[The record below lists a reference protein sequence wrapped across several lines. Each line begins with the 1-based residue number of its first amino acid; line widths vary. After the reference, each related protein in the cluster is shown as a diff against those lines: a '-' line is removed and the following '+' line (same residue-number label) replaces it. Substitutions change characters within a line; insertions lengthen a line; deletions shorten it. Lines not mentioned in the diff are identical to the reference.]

1 MTDTVELPA
10 KQPFDLRQ
18 SLRAMAY
25 FRPMTGEQV
34 VTNDTVT
41 KALAVRRG
49 AKDHAVVVEVSP
61 SETGVKVGAS
71 GAQKAELKAI
81 QQKVADW
88 LSLDDDPTPFLAIAE
103 KDPPMAEILKVT
115 HGLHQVR
122 FASLAEGLCYFVLT
136 HRTSQA
142 VAAGRKRRLAA
153 AYGPREGDQTAFPTL
168 ETLAGLPAGDL
179 RPYAANDQQAE
190 RLAAAIAGVTDLGEA
205 WLREAPTGEVH
216 AALLRIH
223 GIGEFTASAIGLRV
237 LGRPIGPPMA
247 MRQFADALATVYHGE
262 SSAAEVERRY
272 AGQLGMWSYVTRT
285 GLGWLDTERA

>member
-1 MTDTVELPA
+1 MTDTVALPA

-25 FRPMTGEQV
+25 FKPAAGEQG
-34 VTNDTVT
+34 VTDDTVT

-61 SETGVKVGAS
+61 AETGVKVTVQ
-71 GAQKAELKAI
+71 GAQAEELPAVH
-81 QQKVADW
+81 QKVRDW
-88 LSLDDDPTPFLAIAE
+88 LSLQDDPKPFLAIAE
-103 KDPPMAEILKVT
+103 NDPPMAEILRVT

-122 FASLAEGLCYFVLT
+122 FASLAEGLCYFLLT
-136 HRTSQA
+136 HRTSQV
-142 VAAGRKRRLAA
+142 VAAGRKRRIAA
-153 AYGPREGDQTAFPTL
+153 AYGPKKGEHVAFPTL
-168 ETLAGLPAGDL
+168 ETLAGIPAADL
-179 RPYAANDQQAE
+179 RAYAANDQQAE

-237 LGRPIGPPMA
+237 LGRPIGPPLA
-247 MRQFADALATVYHGE
+247 MRQFADTLTAVYAGE
-262 SSAAEVERRY
+262 SSADQVERRY
-272 AGQLGMWSYVTRT
+272 AGHVGIWSYVTRT
-285 GLGWLDTERA
+285 GLGWLAAERA